1 MQILSR
7 RTQRVSER
15 YDESEDDERMESVCR
30 ESPSLFSSS
39 VLYCF
44 NVSSILFIA
53 LNSSDVTSS
62 FYGPI
67 LILFFYFY
75 LRFLF
80 CFMALIHFNYPY
92 SFFVSVCSY
101 NLCLS
106 LYERLFLVIR
116 TQIMSLFSV
125 LFAETLLFIKSS
137 GPCREVTAFSCW
149 ILLVILIRNR
159 TINTTDG
166 EKNLK
171 EAWHLISGSILS
183 GATLH
188 NTSFIF
194 TAHSSGYISGV

>member
-1 MQILSR
+1 MSDGVCFAARPPSVWFEPTDDKLKEKTWKMQILSR

-15 YDESEDDERMESVCR
+15 YDESEDDVRMESVCR

-75 LRFLF
+75 LRFLS
-80 CFMALIHFNYPY
+80 CFMALIHFNCPY

-106 LYERLFLVIR
+106 LH
-116 TQIMSLFSV
+116 
-125 LFAETLLFIKSS
+125 ETLKPQVSLSFS
-137 GPCREVTAFSCW
+137 GHPYTNCF
-149 ILLVILIRNR
+149 
-159 TINTTDG
+159 
-166 EKNLK
+166 
-171 EAWHLISGSILS
+171 
-183 GATLH
+183 
-188 NTSFIF
+188 FIF
-194 TAHSSGYISGV
+194 SPVCWDFPFY

>member
-1 MQILSR
+1 MHILSR

-15 YDESEDDERMESVCR
+15 YDENEDDERMESVCR

-75 LRFLF
+75 LRFLS
-80 CFMALIHFNYPY
+80 CFMALIHFNCPY
-92 SFFVSVCSY
+92 SFFVSE
-101 NLCLS
+101 LS
-106 LYERLFLVIR
+106 RRCRCHFLVIR

-159 TINTTDG
+159 TINITDG

-183 GATLH
+183 GATFH

>member
-1 MQILSR
+1 MLSLSDVFVSDGVCFAARPPSVWFEPTDDKLKEKTRKMQILSR

-15 YDESEDDERMESVCR
+15 YDENEDDERMESVCR
-30 ESPSLFSSS
+30 ESKSLFSSS

-125 LFAETLLFIKSS
+125 LFAETFLFIKSP
-137 GPCREVTAFSCW
+137 GPCREVTVFSC
-149 ILLVILIRNR
+149 
-159 TINTTDG
+159 
-166 EKNLK
+166 
-171 EAWHLISGSILS
+171 
-183 GATLH
+183 
-188 NTSFIF
+188 
-194 TAHSSGYISGV
+194 